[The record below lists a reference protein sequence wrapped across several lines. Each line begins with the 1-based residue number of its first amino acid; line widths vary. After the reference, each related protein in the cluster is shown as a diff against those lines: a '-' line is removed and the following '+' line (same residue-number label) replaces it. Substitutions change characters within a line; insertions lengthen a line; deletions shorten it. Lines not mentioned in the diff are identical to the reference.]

1 MKWFNMWFD
10 DAKAVIETMIRNM
23 MADIEVGYDPAGICI
38 RNQQECIAERQ
49 MAFDHQMDLF
59 KEMDDVKIN
68 RWCYLDLKKRGVI
81 E

>member
-1 MKWFNMWFD
+1 MKWFNIWFD

-38 RNQQECIAERQ
+38 RGQQECIDERQ
-49 MAFDHQMDLF
+49 AAFDTQMDLF
-59 KEMDDVKIN
+59 KDMDEARIN